1 MTRNLADVL
10 QVQRRKA
17 LSFPVSFP
25 GSDPGKGIIPYIK
38 LLFCPNG
45 QPATG
50 YQRKKEAKK
59 EAARATLPLR
69 RDGDPFSRSLALAE
83 NTTYKTPLQ
92 LSAAA
97 NLPRGRGE
105 SYNYSSPATYFFIS
119 GERGLIAVMT
129 ARLPLGMVTDALTS
143 FPMRILPSGE
153 LKLMIFFSGSKSR
166 TPKML

>member
-25 GSDPGKGIIPYIK
+25 GSDPEKGIIPYIK

-92 LSAAA
+92 QTINTLHRHNWRKRPSRATASAV
-97 NLPRGRGE
+97 
-105 SYNYSSPATYFFIS
+105 ATDD
-119 GERGLIAVMT
+119 GGT
-129 ARLPLGMVTDALTS
+129 LPLQQTINTFRRYNRQWRPSRATASLPTVATASRRCGEW
-143 FPMRILPSGE
+143 LPSCN
-153 LKLMIFFSGSKSR
+153 
-166 TPKML
+166 

>member
-59 EAARATLPLR
+59 EAAGATLPLR
-69 RDGDPFSRSLALAE
+69 RDGVPFSRSLALAE
-83 NTTYKTPLQ
+83 NTTYKAAPGLAARVPHPLYFSPKS
-92 LSAAA
+92 LLFTA
-97 NLPRGRGE
+97 N
-105 SYNYSSPATYFFIS
+105 
-119 GERGLIAVMT
+119 
-129 ARLPLGMVTDALTS
+129 
-143 FPMRILPSGE
+143 
-153 LKLMIFFSGSKSR
+153 
-166 TPKML
+166 